1 MAWVLGVAAIRWLGP
16 MGFLDVP
23 GGRKLHSGVIP
34 RVGGIALGG
43 AVAVGAALGWLQGL
57 IPWSSWLG
65 LLLLF
70 GLGILD
76 DRFSLRARWKAI
88 FGLAIA
94 VGLAGLQA
102 PGMVPAGASF
112 AILGLPLSHD
122 PLVIGGLLAAL
133 YWVMP
138 HAYNLI
144 DGADGLAL
152 GCSIIVLATLSIA
165 GIPQAFLLGGLLG
178 VFLLN
183 WPTAKCFLG
192 DAGSLTLGLLLALL
206 AAQTFGRTRPD
217 SILWLFAYPLAD
229 VCMVVV
235 IRLAT
240 RQPLGLGDRN
250 HLHHHWKRTLGSH
263 ARLRVPILWL
273 QVALCCSGALLA
285 GVWSL
290 LPLLGLLA
298 LVAQVLCF
306 SFHSIRAH
314 RGSSMDAAPHA
325 ERDWSEVPVRGISDQ
340 A

>member
-1 MAWVLGVAAIRWLGP
+1 MAWLLGLIAIRWLGP

-43 AVAVGAALGWLQGL
+43 TVAFGAGLGWLSGL
-57 IPWSSWLG
+57 LSWSAWLG

-70 GLGILD
+70 VLGVLD
-76 DRFSLRARWKAI
+76 DRLSLRARWKAL
-88 FGLAIA
+88 FGLVIA
-94 VGLAGLQA
+94 VGLAWLQA
-102 PGMVPAGASF
+102 PGLVPAGDALT
-112 AILGLPLSHD
+112 ILGLPVSQE
-122 PLVIGGLLAAL
+122 PLVIGALLTAL

-152 GCSIIVLATLSIA
+152 GCSLIVLAVLSIA
-165 GIPQAFLLGGLLG
+165 GIPQPFLLGGLLG

-206 AAQTFGRTRPD
+206 AAQTFGRTHPD
-217 SILWLFAYPLAD
+217 AILWLFAYPLAD
-229 VCMVVV
+229 VCMVVL
-235 IRLAT
+235 IRFAT

-250 HLHHHWKRTLGSH
+250 HLHHHWKRVLGRH
-263 ARLRVPILWL
+263 ARLRVPFLWL
-273 QVALCCSGALLA
+273 QVALCCSGALLT
-285 GVWSL
+285 GVWIF
-290 LPLLGLLA
+290 LPVLGLLT

-306 SFHSIRAH
+306 SIHAIRAH
-314 RGSSMDAAPHA
+314 RGTSSNSLTHV
-325 ERDWSEVPVRGISDQ
+325 ERPWSEVSAREISDQ
-340 A
+340 V